1 MDVKGLSCHRLTW
14 QALSEHISPQDCW
27 PVGEGAGH
35 WYGGGESL
43 SSRWPLD
50 QGHINMSPFVT
61 GDEDQTEWGNVIKK
75 YFINSRGLSLMVE
88 DTTPL
93 SVSLNDQGHSG
104 LCLKAHFDDF
114 PYFYHRWVVTVLK
127 KVIIVLKRVAG
138 GCFRQK
144 HSNIFLQTFFFFQFF
159 FPLAMPNPLAS
170 IIYNHYFKMHKL
182 HRAQ

>member
-1 MDVKGLSCHRLTW
+1 
-14 QALSEHISPQDCW
+14 
-27 PVGEGAGH
+27 
-35 WYGGGESL
+35 
-43 SSRWPLD
+43 
-50 QGHINMSPFVT
+50 MSPFVT

-138 GCFRQK
+138 GCYRLK
-144 HSNIFLQTFFFFQFF
+144 KTRKKKKLFF
-159 FPLAMPNPLAS
+159 FP
-170 IIYNHYFKMHKL
+170 
-182 HRAQ
+182 RATPFS